1 MVSSSGW
8 WAGLHVYVRLY
19 VFSWLHENML
29 IEHLLNEKI
38 VYFISDFECLILDF
52 HIFWALICII

>member
-1 MVSSSGW
+1 
-8 WAGLHVYVRLY
+8 VYVRLY